1 MMIKEKPYQHT
12 LPSLHCYMKL
22 VCLAHLSIWYMQL
35 MQLVLPQR
43 QHGVSC
49 DGHACSVS
57 VRWAIYNNARGTQF
71 YIRTLKAFK
80 ISHEKLRKT
89 STSYCSE
96 INEAINRHAAVMTH
110 SQLTA
115 FYP

>member
-1 MMIKEKPYQHT
+1 MMIKEKPHQHT

-57 VRWAIYNNARGTQF
+57 VGNNARGTQF
-71 YIRTLKAFK
+71 YIQTLKAFK

-89 STSYCSE
+89 SSNYCSE
-96 INEAINRHAAVMTH
+96 INEAI
-110 SQLTA
+110 
-115 FYP
+115 